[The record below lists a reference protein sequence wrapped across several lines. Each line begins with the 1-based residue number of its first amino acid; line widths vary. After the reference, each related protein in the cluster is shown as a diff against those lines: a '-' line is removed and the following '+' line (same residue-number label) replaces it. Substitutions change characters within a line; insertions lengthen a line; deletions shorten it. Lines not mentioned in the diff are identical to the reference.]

1 MNTALV
7 KVTHKELAL
16 GMPIPFPIY
25 SESGKLLLNAGYVLR
40 SDTQLERLFVVGAFR
55 AGEAS
60 TGASEQSSANDS
72 IHAGLGADK
81 PAPSQDLP
89 VSAPFP
95 TIAAGPEAFQ
105 ITLRG
110 ENKTTLRAEY
120 VGVVKGRGI
129 LVTVPENDESLQLGA
144 EVDVKLLHGRSIYQF
159 RSRVASRSGAPFDI
173 LYLDYPQSVTQ
184 HTVRQHLRIE
194 VNFPA
199 RLLRNDAVMAGF
211 DATVVNLS
219 LNGIGVSLKDAT
231 LDKGEHFKLS
241 VRLGISNKSYPLMLN
256 CIVRNTRQMDGHMM
270 IGAELGALPD
280 DIRRLLKD
288 YVFEAA
294 TGTNLS

>member
-7 KVTHKELAL
+7 KVSQNELAL

-55 AGEAS
+55 AGEANV
-60 TGASEQSSANDS
+60 TGPADESP
-72 IHAGLGADK
+72 HAGFSASA
-81 PAPSQDLP
+81 PAAAPSQPDI
-89 VSAPFP
+89 VAAAFP
-95 TIAAGPEAFQ
+95 TIASGPEAFQ
-105 ITLRG
+105 ITLCG
-110 ENKTTLRAEY
+110 DNNATVRAEY

-129 LVTVPENDESLQLGA
+129 LVTVPEMDEVLKLGV
-144 EVDVKLLHGRSIYQF
+144 EVDVKLLHGRSIYKF

-184 HTVRQHLRIE
+184 HTVRQHLRID
-194 VNFPA
+194 VTLPA

-219 LNGIGVSLKDAT
+219 LNGIGVSLADAT
-231 LDKGEHFKLS
+231 LEKGEHFKLA
-241 VRLGISNKSYPLMLN
+241 VRLGISNKTHALMLN

-270 IGAELGALPD
+270 IGAELGAMPD
-280 DIRRLLKD
+280 EIRRLLKD

-294 TGTNLS
+294 TGSHLS